1 MDDFEFKSL
10 VKSEIENAVNY
21 YDSEY
26 SGDRQ
31 EVMDYYLGNK
41 FGNEQENR
49 SQAVLTEVS
58 DTIEFIMPSLMKMF
72 HSSSEF
78 CRFVGR
84 QKEDVKAAEQATQLV
99 NFVINS
105 QNKGFTILHNMM
117 KDALLF
123 KVGACKFYWE
133 EAETTVTEEYKDL
146 SEDELTM
153 LMEDDDIE
161 IVAQEIVEMGEI
173 SELGDEIPMEQTF
186 NVEVKRKTKGGQVKI
201 DNVPPEELIF
211 SRRATSL
218 EDCNFIAHRTNM
230 RAGDLIEQG
239 YDAETVFKYAGGENA
254 DDEEERQQRFEEI
267 ESGSRL
273 NQHDKT
279 MQEIL
284 VSECYIKCDYD
295 GDNIPELR
303 RVVVLGEN
311 GEVVENEPFDHI
323 PFALLSPILM
333 PHRMVGR
340 SVAETVM
347 DIQLI
352 KSSILRSQ
360 LDNLYLTNNSRVAVV
375 EGQVNLDDL
384 LNSRPAG
391 IVRMRQQGA
400 VQSLQVPQLG
410 SQGFNMLEYMDQ
422 VRDQRTG
429 FSKASLG
436 LDPKALQSTTASAV
450 NSTIQGAQ
458 LKIEMIARVFAETG
472 LKDLAFGVLHLLQ
485 KHETKAVT
493 VRLNNEYID
502 IDPRA
507 FDNKFDMEVDVGLG
521 NGVESDKMQMLVQI
535 AGKQEQMLQ
544 QLGANNPIVSSTQ
557 YVNTLKKIANMAGF
571 KDADQFFRSGEE
583 MEQMM
588 KASSQPQQGQDPERM
603 KFEAEIALKREK
615 MQADIAL
622 EKEKLQME
630 MQMRKA
636 EFEAELSLR
645 QQKLA
650 LGGNISTNM
659 PRV

>member
-1 MDDFEFKSL
+1 
-10 VKSEIENAVNY
+10 
-21 YDSEY
+21 
-26 SGDRQ
+26 
-31 EVMDYYLGNK
+31 
-41 FGNEQENR
+41 
-49 SQAVLTEVS
+49 
-58 DTIEFIMPSLMKMF
+58 
-72 HSSSEF
+72 
-78 CRFVGR
+78 
-84 QKEDVKAAEQATQLV
+84 
-99 NFVINS
+99 
-105 QNKGFTILHNMM
+105 
-117 KDALLF
+117 
-123 KVGACKFYWE
+123 
-133 EAETTVTEEYKDL
+133 
-146 SEDELTM
+146 
-153 LMEDDDIE
+153 
-161 IVAQEIVEMGEI
+161 
-173 SELGDEIPMEQTF
+173 
-186 NVEVKRKTKGGQVKI
+186 
-201 DNVPPEELIF
+201 
-211 SRRATSL
+211 
-218 EDCNFIAHRTNM
+218 
-230 RAGDLIEQG
+230 
-239 YDAETVFKYAGGENA
+239 
-254 DDEEERQQRFEEI
+254 
-267 ESGSRL
+267 
-273 NQHDKT
+273 
-279 MQEIL
+279 
-284 VSECYIKCDYD
+284 
-295 GDNIPELR
+295 
-303 RVVVLGEN
+303 
-311 GEVVENEPFDHI
+311 
-323 PFALLSPILM
+323 
-333 PHRMVGR
+333 
-340 SVAETVM
+340 
-347 DIQLI
+347 
-352 KSSILRSQ
+352 
-360 LDNLYLTNNSRVAVV
+360 
-375 EGQVNLDDL
+375 
-384 LNSRPAG
+384 
-391 IVRMRQQGA
+391 
-400 VQSLQVPQLG
+400 
-410 SQGFNMLEYMDQ
+410 MDQ